1 MSNLINY
8 LDLGEKIIQ
17 DGWQKTVMNYHTF
30 KEVNNES

>member
-17 DGWQKTVMNYHTF
+17 DGWQKTVMNYHTA
-30 KEVNNES
+30 KEENNES